1 LDFFN
6 PYNFVEIPLVEL
18 TRNLGIGVVLAVGL
32 AWLVGKS
39 TRLIVDTSQYMPLF
53 LLLIPTM
60 ILIITTIKT
69 SIALS
74 LGLVGA
80 LSIVRFRT
88 PIKEP
93 EELAYIFIAIAI
105 GLGLG
110 ANQVLATVVG
120 FLVIAI
126 IMLPLGLRRLAPNRN
141 HGAYVTIRV
150 DSNNN
155 ELATIDMEQF
165 SKTLCAFFPKH
176 RIKQVLEADGVH
188 DISVQI
194 PVLDMTLY
202 ESLRKALYEQYN
214 VREISIVDNA
224 RVIT

>member
-1 LDFFN
+1 MELFN
-6 PYNFVEIPLVEL
+6 PYITVEIPLVEL

-32 AWLVGKS
+32 AFLVGKS
-39 TRLIVDTSQYMPLF
+39 TRLIVDTSQYLPLF

-88 PIKEP
+88 PVKEP

-110 ANQVLATVVG
+110 ANQLLATVIG

-126 IMLPLGLRRLAPNRN
+126 IMVPLGLKRSASTRN
-141 HGAYVTIRV
+141 QGAYISIRIE
-150 DSNNN
+150 DASTPSMSFEMERLGQTLN
-155 ELATIDMEQF
+155 E
-165 SKTLCAFFPKH
+165 FFPKH
-176 RIKQVLEADGVH
+176 RIKQVLYSDDMH
-188 DISVQI
+188 DITIQI
-194 PVLDMTLY
+194 PALDIVLYDR
-202 ESLRKALYEQYN
+202 LRKALFDRYN
-214 VREISIVDNA
+214 VTEISVVDNA

>member
-1 LDFFN
+1 MDFSN
-6 PYNFVEIPLVEL
+6 PYNIIEIPLIEL
-18 TRNLGIGVVLAVGL
+18 TRNLGIGVLLAVAL
-32 AWLVGKS
+32 AWLVGQS
-39 TRLIVDTSQYMPLF
+39 TRLIVDTRQYMPLF

-60 ILIITTIKT
+60 ILIITIIKT

-110 ANQVLATVVG
+110 ANQVLATVIG
-120 FLVIAI
+120 FVVVAI
-126 IMLPLGLRRLAPNRN
+126 VMLPLALRRSISTQN
-141 HGAYVTIRV
+141 HGAYVNIRL
-150 DSNNN
+150 DTKNA
-155 ELATIDMEQF
+155 ATLDMDQL
-165 SKTLCAFFPKH
+165 SKTLCTLLPKH
-176 RIKQVLEADGVH
+176 RIKQVLETGDSH
-188 DISVQI
+188 EISIQI
-194 PVLDMTLY
+194 PVLDMRLY
-202 ESLRKALYEQYN
+202 ESLRKALYAEYN
-214 VREISIVDNA
+214 ILEISIVDNA